1 MNHIYSEDG
10 ARLRIDKLLAKNKE
24 VWQISM
30 SNELGRLTKGVR
42 NVAGNDAMDF
52 IPLKQVPLNKKVA
65 YANMVCDIRPHKT
78 ENTESA

>member
-24 VWQISM
+24 VWNISM

-42 NVAGNDAMDF
+42 NVTENDAMDF

-65 YANMVCDIRPHKT
+65 YANMVCGIRPHKT